1 VTLWRD
7 ANQVGITVSDDGPG
21 VPAEEHERIFERF
34 ARHDPAVLQL
44 HAQSRPATWPSSR
57 LGGKGLTNCP
67 STIN

>member
-1 VTLWRD
+1 
-7 ANQVGITVSDDGPG
+7 
-21 VPAEEHERIFERF
+21 
-34 ARHDPAVLQL
+34 LQL